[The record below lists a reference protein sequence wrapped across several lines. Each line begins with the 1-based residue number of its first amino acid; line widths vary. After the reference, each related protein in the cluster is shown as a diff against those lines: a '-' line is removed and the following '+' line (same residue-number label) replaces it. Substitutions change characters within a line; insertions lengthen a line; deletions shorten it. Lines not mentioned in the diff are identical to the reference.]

1 MAPAVQFTRLQSS
14 DDFPSFE
21 DGPDVSLRPP
31 RLWLLPSARN
41 PEQARRWMQWAWLG
55 GLAWWVWN
63 AAILFVWLAAP
74 ILAAEPGSVSADAIP
89 GAKLVI
95 YSGVEAFVIGMLAF
109 GVRQRWR
116 LAALVLAIGFFA
128 SRIVLIAMG
137 LITISGARDVI
148 WLVIYGGVLFLFV
161 RGLQGTLSYHW
172 FTHVSHPVRHE

>member
-1 MAPAVQFTRLQSS
+1 
-14 DDFPSFE
+14 
-21 DGPDVSLRPP
+21 
-31 RLWLLPSARN
+31 
-41 PEQARRWMQWAWLG
+41 
-55 GLAWWVWN
+55 
-63 AAILFVWLAAP
+63 
-74 ILAAEPGSVSADAIP
+74 
-89 GAKLVI
+89 
-95 YSGVEAFVIGMLAF
+95 MLAF

-128 SRIVLIAMG
+128 SRIVLITMG